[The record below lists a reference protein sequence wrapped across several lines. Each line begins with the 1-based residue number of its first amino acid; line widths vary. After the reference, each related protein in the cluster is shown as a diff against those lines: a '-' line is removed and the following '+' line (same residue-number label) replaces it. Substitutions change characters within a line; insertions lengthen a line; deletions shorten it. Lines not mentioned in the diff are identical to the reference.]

1 MVGNEWKDFVTE
13 LLDKMRH
20 NINAEEAKE
29 MEADGG
35 IDLNELERV
44 FAKVGLKPSTK
55 IIEKFHELDT
65 NKNGK
70 IEESEV
76 ESEGLGEG
84 EDYGLVGDGEK
95 CSPGVRSGLIDDSFC
110 FAKYFI
116 RTKHY

>member
-35 IDLNELERV
+35 IDLNELEAI
-44 FAKVGLKPSTK
+44 FAKVGLKPSTTV
-55 IIEKFHELDT
+55 IGKFNELDT

-76 ESEGLGEG
+76 ESEGSG
-84 EDYGLVGDGEK
+84 EDYIIDFFENAFNEIRDLL
-95 CSPGVRSGLIDDSFC
+95 GV
-110 FAKYFI
+110 K
-116 RTKHY
+116 